1 MTHTDAPHTAQAD
14 VDANASGPSAPTA
27 AAPEPLGATEA
38 RVLGTLMEKARTVPD
53 SYPLSLQALLTGC
66 NQKTARD
73 PVMELTEAD
82 VTAALDAL
90 RARSLVLESS
100 GARVPRYAHNLMRGL
115 GVPEQSAVLLGL
127 LMLRGPQTSGELRL
141 NGERWYRF
149 ADLSSVEA
157 FLEEL
162 QDRPTAKGG
171 PLVVRLPRA
180 PGAREP
186 RWAHLLC
193 GAPTAATA
201 GADAAAAA
209 ASTPATGALQQR
221 VERLEAEVD
230 VLRQALAAL
239 GQQLGGHVLP
249 DTHHGAD
256 D

>member
-1 MTHTDAPHTAQAD
+1 MTHTDAPHTAQADVD

-115 GVPEQSAVLLGL
+115 GVPEQSAVQGLSDLLPL
-127 LMLRGPQTSGELRL
+127 THAETLRKLKAWKRRGW
-141 NGERWYRF
+141 NC
-149 ADLSSVEA
+149 A
-157 FLEEL
+157 
-162 QDRPTAKGG
+162 
-171 PLVVRLPRA
+171 RA
-180 PGAREP
+180 CA
-186 RWAHLLC
+186 
-193 GAPTAATA
+193 
-201 GADAAAAA
+201 
-209 ASTPATGALQQR
+209 
-221 VERLEAEVD
+221 
-230 VLRQALAAL
+230 
-239 GQQLGGHVLP
+239 
-249 DTHHGAD
+249 
-256 D
+256 